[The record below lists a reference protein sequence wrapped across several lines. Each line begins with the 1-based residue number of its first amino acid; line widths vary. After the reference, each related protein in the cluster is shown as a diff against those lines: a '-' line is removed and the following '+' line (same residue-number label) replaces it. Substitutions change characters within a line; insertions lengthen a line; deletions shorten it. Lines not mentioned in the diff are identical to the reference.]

1 MRREVVLTGI
11 GGQGIQLSAQ
21 LVARSA
27 LASGLSVQV
36 FGSYG
41 GMMRGG
47 NTEATVVVSDEPVVA
62 PPTVERAWSGI
73 VMHHDYSEAT
83 LARLRPDSF
92 VLVDSTVFEGELP
105 EELRRVSRVPATALA
120 IEIGRKQ
127 VACAVLLGAFVAVTK
142 MVSLESMVGALP
154 AALPSYRG
162 KLAELNREALEVGFR
177 AGLDLPVSDTDRD
190 AAPGASRVGVR

>member
-21 LVARSA
+21 LMARSA
-27 LASGLSVQV
+27 LASGLFVQV

-92 VLVDSTVFEGELP
+92 VVVDSTVFEGELP
-105 EELRRVSRVPATALA
+105 QDLRRVSRVPATALA
-120 IEIGRKQ
+120 IEVGRKQ
-127 VACAVLLGAFVAVTK
+127 VACTVLLGAFAAITELVP
-142 MVSLESMVGALP
+142 LESLVGALP
-154 AALPSYRG
+154 AALPAYRG
-162 KLAELNREALEVGFR
+162 KLTELNREALEVGFR
-177 AGLDLPVSDTDRD
+177 AGSDIARRD
-190 AAPGASRVGVR
+190 AADGASRVAVP